1 MGLWG
6 AEPTSSSVP
15 TEWRPAVILAAI
27 DCADEDNQQV
37 CSDFGIT
44 GFPTMK
50 VRLCVP
56 ASGWASLCFPFW
68 PLLSCSI

>member
-1 MGLWG
+1 M
-6 AEPTSSSVP
+6 
-15 TEWRPAVILAAI
+15 ILAAI

-50 VRLCVP
+50 VRLHVLGTC
-56 ASGWASLCFPFW
+56 
-68 PLLSCSI
+68 

>member
-1 MGLWG
+1 M
-6 AEPTSSSVP
+6 
-15 TEWRPAVILAAI
+15 ILAAI

-50 VRLCVP
+50 VRLCVLGT
-56 ASGWASLCFPFW
+56 GWASLCFAFW
-68 PLLSCSI
+68 PVPVLLNWFDRDIAPKYSPWGFAG

>member
-1 MGLWG
+1 ML
-6 AEPTSSSVP
+6 TSSSVP

-50 VRLCVP
+50 VRLHVLGTC
-56 ASGWASLCFPFW
+56 
-68 PLLSCSI
+68 